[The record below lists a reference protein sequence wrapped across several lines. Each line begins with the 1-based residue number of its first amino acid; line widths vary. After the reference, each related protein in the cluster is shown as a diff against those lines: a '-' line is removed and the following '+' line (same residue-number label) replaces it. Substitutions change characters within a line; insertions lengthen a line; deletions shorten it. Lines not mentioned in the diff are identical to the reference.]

1 MATAPK
7 TAFVL
12 SGGASLGAVQVGM
25 LMALRDHGI
34 TPDLVFG
41 ASAGAVNAA
50 WVAGDP
56 TLADLDHLAGLW
68 RRLRSRDVFPFRPV
82 LGFLGFV
89 GQRNSLVPAD
99 GLRRIVAE
107 QVRFA
112 RLEDAAIP
120 VGLVATEVR
129 TGVEVVLDRGPVVDA
144 VLASSAIPGVFP
156 PVALGG
162 HLLIDG
168 GVVNNTPISHAVD
181 AGAERIFVLPTG
193 YACSPDRPPRGAL
206 ALTLHAVSL
215 MVEQRL
221 VDDIDR
227 YQHQV
232 DLRVIPPLC
241 PLKVLPTDFSHGGEL
256 IDRSYEAARDW
267 LDRLDAQGVPDD
279 QRRFVGFHDHHP
291 TAT

>member
-1 MATAPK
+1 MTETPR

-34 TPDLVFG
+34 TPDCVFG

-56 TLADLDHLAGLW
+56 GLADLDHLAAVW
-68 RRLRSRDVFPFRPV
+68 RSLRTRDVFPFRPV
-82 LGFLGFV
+82 FGFLGFV

-99 GLRRIVAE
+99 GLRRIVTAN
-107 QVRFA
+107 VRFA

-120 VGLVATEVR
+120 IGLVATEVR
-129 TGVEVVLDRGPVVDA
+129 TGQEVVLDRGPVVDA

-156 PVALGG
+156 PVTVGD
-162 HLLIDG
+162 HILIDG
-168 GVVNNTPISHAVD
+168 GVVNNTPIANAVA
-181 AGAERIFVLPTG
+181 AGAERVYVLPTG
-193 YACSPDRPPRGAL
+193 YACSPGRPPRGAL
-206 ALTLHAVSL
+206 ALTMHAVSL

-221 VDDIDR
+221 VNDVAQF
-227 YQHQV
+227 QHRV

-241 PLKVLPTDFSHGGEL
+241 PLKVLPTDFSRANEL
-256 IDRSYEAARDW
+256 IDRSHEAAAKW
-267 LDRLDAQGVPDD
+267 LDRLDVKGVPTD
-279 QRRFVGFHDHHP
+279 QGKYLGFHDHS
-291 TAT
+291 

>member
-1 MATAPK
+1 M
-7 TAFVL
+7 L

-25 LMALRDHGI
+25 LMALRDHGAL
-34 TPDLVFG
+34 PDLVFG

-56 TLADLDHLAGLW
+56 TLADLDHLATAW
-68 RRLRSRDVFPFRPV
+68 RTLRTRDVFPFRPV

-99 GLRRIVAE
+99 GLRRIVTAN
-107 QVRFA
+107 VRYA
-112 RLEDAAIP
+112 RLEDARIP
-120 VGLVATEVR
+120 IGLVATEVR
-129 TGVEVVLDRGPVVDA
+129 TGQEVVLDRGPVVDA

-156 PVALGG
+156 PVTVGD

-181 AGAERIFVLPTG
+181 AGAERIYVLPTG
-193 YACSPDRPPRGAL
+193 YACSPERPPRGAL
-206 ALTLHAVSL
+206 ALTMHAVSL

-221 VDDIDR
+221 VDDLAR
-227 YQHQV
+227 FQHEV

-241 PLKVLPTDFSHGGEL
+241 PLKVLPTDFSQAADL
-256 IDRSYEAARDW
+256 IDRSHAAAARW
-267 LDRLDAQGVPDD
+267 LERIDVRGVPDD
-279 QRRFVGFHDHHP
+279 QRRFVGFHEHPP
-291 TAT
+291 TAA